1 MAVVQTLLNIFY
13 DGPNGSLQQFSASL
27 GLYVKQVAEY
37 VGYVSE
43 EKPFPFSEDTT
54 GENIGH
60 PATGRLKLIPYNAV
74 RWYDGRECIEV
85 PLLTSN
91 DTI

>member
-1 MAVVQTLLNIFY
+1 MASFEEHKLIRVLYVIFYYFIFGLCHFLLLLVAVVQTLLNIFY

-43 EKPFPFSEDTT
+43 EKPFPFSDWP
-54 GENIGH
+54 N
-60 PATGRLKLIPYNAV
+60 V
-74 RWYDGRECIEV
+74 
-85 PLLTSN
+85 
-91 DTI
+91 